1 MPVLDRITIYPVK
14 SLDGVEVATALVLP
28 CGALENDRRWRLV
41 DMERRVVNAK
51 RMPLVQAVR
60 ATFLW
65 SQEGGG
71 QEIELAVDLAA
82 IACASPPLKARLRQ
96 LEPATFPLLPG
107 PQGPCAWLSEALGLE
122 VLLEERGDGGFPDDR
137 DAPGATLIATAT
149 LEVVGRWFG
158 LSLEESRRRFRANL
172 EAGGCDPFWE
182 DTLASPAGKPRPPVL
197 RECADGPWADPY
209 ADLPPPEP
217 LAFAIGGARLRATN
231 VCRRCAVPTRDSRSG
246 AVSEHFREAFEARR
260 RASLRED
267 VTASAW
273 NTFYR
278 LAINTSGCGTHPAAI
293 QIGDAIVVARHD
305 QHDRHDR

>member
-14 SLDGVEVATALVLP
+14 SLDGVDLP
-28 CGALENDRRWRLV
+28 AAVMLSCGALENDRRWRLV
-41 DMERRVVNAK
+41 DMERRVVSAK
-51 RMPLVQAVR
+51 RLPLVQAIR

-65 SQEGGG
+65 SEKGGEQG
-71 QEIELAVDLAA
+71 IGLAIEPAA
-82 IACASPPLKARLRQ
+82 IPCASLSLQARLMQ

-107 PQGPCAWLSEALGLE
+107 PQGPCAWLAEALGLE
-122 VLLEERGDGGFPDDR
+122 VLLEERSDGGFPDDR

-149 LEVVGRWFG
+149 LEAVGRWFG

-182 DTLASPAGKPRPPVL
+182 DTLASPAGKPRPPIL
-197 RECADGPWADPY
+197 EECGDGPMADPY

-217 LAFAIGGARLRATN
+217 LAFTIGGARLRATN

-260 RASLRED
+260 RATLRED
-267 VTASAW
+267 VTASGW

-278 LAINTSGCGTHPAAI
+278 LAINTIGSCPHPAAI
-293 QIGDAIVVARHD
+293 QIGDAISVERPG
-305 QHDRHDR
+305 R

>member
-71 QEIELAVDLAA
+71 QEIELAVDPAA

-172 EAGGCDPFWE
+172 EAGGCDAFWE
-182 DTLASPAGKPRPPVL
+182 DTLASPAGKPRPPV
-197 RECADGPWADPY
+197 REEFAGGGPLADPY

-217 LAFAIGGARLRATN
+217 LGFTIGGAHLRATN
-231 VCRRCAVPTRDSRSG
+231 VCRRCVVPTRDSRSG
-246 AVSEHFREAFEARR
+246 AVSEYFREAFEARR

-267 VTASAW
+267 VAASGW
-273 NTFYR
+273 NTLYR
-278 LAINTSGCGTHPAAI
+278 LAINTLGSCPHPAPI
-293 QIGDAIVVARHD
+293 QIGDTIGVARNG
-305 QHDRHDR
+305 R

>member
-14 SLDGVEVATALVLP
+14 SLDGVDLP
-28 CGALENDRRWRLV
+28 AAVMLSCGALENDRRWRLV

-51 RMPLVQAVR
+51 RLPLVQVIR
-60 ATFLW
+60 ADFHLD
-65 SQEGGG
+65 EAGGV
-71 QEIELAVDLAA
+71 QEIELAVDPAA
-82 IACASPPLKARLRQ
+82 IPFASPPLQARLRQ

-122 VLLEERGDGGFPDDR
+122 VLLEERSDGGFPDDR

-149 LEVVGRWFG
+149 LEAVGRWFG

-182 DTLASPAGKPRPPVL
+182 DTLASPAGKPRPPIL
-197 RECADGPWADPY
+197 EECAGGPVADPY

-217 LAFAIGGARLRATN
+217 LCFAIGGARLRATN

-246 AVSEHFREAFEARR
+246 LVSEYFREAFEARR

-267 VTASAW
+267 VAASGW
-273 NTFYR
+273 NTLYR
-278 LAINTSGCGTHPAAI
+278 LAINTIGSGPHPAAI
-293 QIGDAIVVARHD
+293 QIGDTIGVARP
-305 QHDRHDR
+305 DR